1 MLGNMKDFKGQNFY
15 IYSICNEIG
24 VEIFNIYD
32 NVLNFVV
39 YLFKIVNLIFY
50 IGYQRGNRKIC
61 VI

>member
-39 YLFKIVNLIFY
+39 CIYLKL
-50 IGYQRGNRKIC
+50 
-61 VI
+61 